1 MKIIFNY
8 DIIQSIDVDFFKQYN
23 FLDDYIFYKAGQEH
37 YKLLV
42 YLSSFINN
50 GNITELGTSRGYSVT
65 ALSRNISNQIQT
77 FDIENLIPEATQLPK
92 NITCFISGDVLSNK
106 LYQEFMLNNYQG
118 LLLLDDIFL
127 NQNMLYFW
135 GEIEKPKYDLT
146 KYGHAS
152 GTGLVIF
159 NPDIQVIL
167 E

>member
-1 MKIIFNY
+1 MLKSDLIFMDTAHTGEYEYKI
-8 DIIQSIDVDFFKQYN
+8 YN
-23 FLDDYIFYKAGQEH
+23 FLK
-37 YKLLV
+37 
-42 YLSSFINN
+42 S
-50 GNITELGTSRGYSVT
+50 
-65 ALSRNISNQIQT
+65 
-77 FDIENLIPEATQLPK
+77 
-92 NITCFISGDVLSNK
+92 
-106 LYQEFMLNNYQG
+106 NNYQG